1 MNGFVFARPVALALR
16 GEDFTV
22 EGGTATREDLGLT
35 LEVVEPSE
43 EIEERS

>member
-22 EGGTATREDLGLT
+22 EGGIASREDLGR
-35 LEVVEPSE
+35 VAR
-43 EIEERS
+43 IEEG